1 MNPTIEE
8 LEYKLIKAE
17 RKMLRIHAGY
27 LAVIFLVLGV
37 FLFLLAPVT
46 ICPNAFQNFSFAST
60 IVSIVLAVVSI
71 VYSFR
76 SQSNS
81 SDNIAGI
88 REIERN
94 IASKLKRFDSMKTEL
109 VEEVKNITRPI
120 GEDVNRIKIDQV
132 ETSNKMQLMLEKM
145 SQKSIDTHDSN
156 GHLLNRTS
164 FYGNILMYVLCK
176 AKQSGKEVSFEKI
189 GLNLS
194 KNFDY
199 FWGFVIVLGALNED
213 VFACEVTPENV
224 IKVNKYN
231 SEKLGDDSY
240 WRSFILSFKNK
251 SESQKYLDAI
261 DLYFADEASKEVGKD
276 GEH

>member
-27 LAVIFLVLGV
+27 LAIAFLILGL

-46 ICPNAFQNFSFAST
+46 VCPNAFQNFSFAST

-81 SDNIAGI
+81 SDNISGI

-94 IASKLKRFDSMKTEL
+94 IASKLERFDSMKTEL
-109 VEEVKNITRPI
+109 VDEVKSITRPI
-120 GEDVNRIKIDQV
+120 REEVSNIRMGQV
-132 ETSNKMQLMLEKM
+132 EASNQMQLMIEKM
-145 SQKSIDTHDSN
+145 SQKSVDTHDGS

-164 FYGNILMYVLCK
+164 FYGNVLMYVLCK
-176 AKQSGKEVSFEKI
+176 AMQTGKEVDFDKI
-189 GLNLS
+189 GLNMS

-199 FWGFVIVLGALNED
+199 FWGFVIALGSLNVD
-213 VFACEVTPENV
+213 VFACDVTTEKV
-224 IKVNKYN
+224 IKVKNYN
-231 SEKLGDDSY
+231 FEQLGDESY

-251 SESQKYLDAI
+251 SESKKYLDAI
-261 DLYFADEASKEVGKD
+261 DLYFADNDSNEVGMD
-276 GEH
+276 